1 MKKSLN
7 EVKKLEDLPNIGKA
21 IATDLRS
28 IGIDLPEQLKIR
40 EPLDIFNELANIM
53 GHRHDPCLLD
63 CLISAQRFLEG
74 APAKPWWTYTNER
87 RILLENYSKEKSQ

>member
-1 MKKSLN
+1 MKKSLD

-21 IATDLRS
+21 IATDPRS
-28 IGIDLPEQLKIR
+28 IGIELPEQLKIR
-40 EPLDIFNELANIM
+40 EPLNIFNELAKVM

-63 CLISAQRFLEG
+63 ALISARRFLEG
-74 APAKPWWTYTNER
+74 EPAKPWWNYTNER